1 MKNIFP
7 VLRQVF
13 ALLVALTALSCD
25 RAAET
30 WRVSELAFT
39 ASRSYDAGGGD
50 RVRMDLCFASRGSGR
65 TLTVPAFWDGGD
77 RFVVRFALPEPG
89 RWTWKSVCPDD
100 PALDGRK
107 GSLRCRK
114 YTGDLAIYR
123 HGFIE
128 ARKGTKYLMY
138 ADGTPFFYLGDTH
151 WGMYTEELSD
161 DHFKR
166 IVRRRV
172 EQGFTVIQ
180 SEPIGA
186 PFRLQDGHVDA
197 EDIAGF
203 RKADA
208 YYQFIADAGLV
219 HANAEFF
226 FPSDLSEELAS
237 DKEALQA
244 LARYWVAR
252 FGAYPVLW
260 TLAQEIDNDSY
271 AELGGRF
278 FDYRSNPWVAI
289 AEYIHAADPYG
300 HPLSAHQE
308 NAVNTSVTGA
318 GTEPEES
325 HADGD
330 GVSVFLPEPVSERT
344 GHNWWAAQWS
354 APLHETPGPE
364 AVRDYGQSDRP
375 AVNYEGRYCGLW
387 TMDFGSRAQGWI
399 SFLSGFCG
407 YGYGAADIWY
417 YHSGFDADTTSF
429 DGVEYITPEMK
440 ATPWQEALEY
450 PSALQMRH
458 LRSLLESF
466 DWWNL
471 VPVIPGDPAFR
482 DASGAAVYART
493 AREHLLYFY
502 AKNTR
507 TGRISTLA
515 PGAEMD
521 ARWYNPRTGGFQ
533 DAASPIQE
541 EDGYWA
547 LPPKPDEEDWVLV
560 LRTPE
565 RESRPTATTPKPAL
579 DCVDPFIGTG
589 GDGHTYP
596 GATAPF
602 GMVQLSPDTHNS
614 GWEAASGYRDRD
626 TTLIGFSHTHLSG
639 TGGVD
644 LGDFLFTPFREP
656 VPFSKKNETASPGYY
671 RIRVQDLTVELTA
684 LPRTGCQRYTFQGE
698 GERKLWVD
706 LRYNIGDTHPDRI
719 SFRQVSYREIEGGRH
734 VAGWAPDRW
743 MFFSAAFSAPFLSCE
758 SDGEDRYLLTFPADT
773 KELTV
778 VVGLSPTNAEAACRN
793 RLAEAPACDFGRIL
807 EASKA
812 LWEAQLGKVV
822 VEGGTPA
829 QRTNFHTAL
838 YHTLI
843 APNLLSDV
851 GERPFYSTLSLWD
864 TYRTWNP
871 LMILLN
877 PEMEGDMAYSLVRT
891 FERDGK
897 LPLWAL
903 GGVDVDCMIGYHS
916 VSVMADAWLRG
927 IRTFDGEKVLE
938 AMVRSSDL
946 DPASDWY
953 NAYGYVPSD
962 FTPESVSKTLE
973 FCYDDWCIARMAESL
988 GHPDIAAEYDAR
1000 SLRYRNLLDPSTGF
1014 FRGKESDGNW
1024 RAPFDPAG
1032 SSRDYTEAI
1041 AWQYRHYVP
1050 HDMRGYTDLMG
1061 GPEAVRASLDSLF
1074 ADENRPETVHD
1085 GNITGLMGLY
1095 AHGNE
1100 PSHGTA
1106 WLYACLGAPSE
1117 SQRLVRRILEELYQP
1132 APDGLCGNEDC
1143 GQLSAWYVMSALGL
1157 YPLCPGSGEFIL
1169 GAPLFR
1175 KATVTLPN
1183 GRRLVIAAD
1192 HPERPY
1198 VKEVLWNG
1206 EPVDRQFITYEELMQ
1221 GGELSFRLS
1230 RKPCHD
1236 RDALPAPYSLTKETL
1251 VSTPYLTGDPRFFD
1265 GTFTAELLSRTPDA
1279 RIHYTLDGSEP
1290 TEASARY
1297 EGPFS
1302 ITEDCILQARA
1313 FKPGCAPSPL
1323 LHSHV
1328 FPIEYLPAV
1337 TTGTLQPGCRYT
1349 YHRGTFLRTAQ
1360 VEASPVVD
1368 RGILPAPSL
1377 LGAPDEDHFGFI
1389 YSGYL
1394 EVPEAGLWEFAVTS
1408 DDGAVLE
1415 IDGRLAV
1422 NGDGSHA
1429 NYTATGHIALR
1440 KGMHAFRLLY
1450 LEDYEGQNLE
1460 WAWKR
1465 PSSDTFEPIPETAVF
1480 HCK

>member
-1 MKNIFP
+1 M
-7 VLRQVF
+7 
-13 ALLVALTALSCD
+13 
-25 RAAET
+25 
-30 WRVSELAFT
+30 
-39 ASRSYDAGGGD
+39 
-50 RVRMDLCFASRGSGR
+50 M
-65 TLTVPAFWDGGD
+65 
-77 RFVVRFALPEPG
+77 
-89 RWTWKSVCPDD
+89 
-100 PALDGRK
+100 RK
-107 GSLRCRK
+107 GFPL
-114 YTGDLAIYR
+114 LLL
-123 HGFIE
+123 
-128 ARKGTKYLMY
+128 LMT
-138 ADGTPFFYLGDTH
+138 ACTA
-151 WGMYTEELSD
+151 
-161 DHFKR
+161 
-166 IVRRRV
+166 V
-172 EQGFTVIQ
+172 
-180 SEPIGA
+180 
-186 PFRLQDGHVDA
+186 
-197 EDIAGF
+197 
-203 RKADA
+203 
-208 YYQFIADAGLV
+208 
-219 HANAEFF
+219 
-226 FPSDLSEELAS
+226 PS
-237 DKEALQA
+237 Q
-244 LARYWVAR
+244 
-252 FGAYPVLW
+252 
-260 TLAQEIDNDSY
+260 
-271 AELGGRF
+271 
-278 FDYRSNPWVAI
+278 
-289 AEYIHAADPYG
+289 
-300 HPLSAHQE
+300 
-308 NAVNTSVTGA
+308 
-318 GTEPEES
+318 
-325 HADGD
+325 
-330 GVSVFLPEPVSERT
+330 
-344 GHNWWAAQWS
+344 
-354 APLHETPGPE
+354 
-364 AVRDYGQSDRP
+364 
-375 AVNYEGRYCGLW
+375 
-387 TMDFGSRAQGWI
+387 
-399 SFLSGFCG
+399 
-407 YGYGAADIWY
+407 
-417 YHSGFDADTTSF
+417 
-429 DGVEYITPEMK
+429 
-440 ATPWQEALEY
+440 
-450 PSALQMRH
+450 
-458 LRSLLESF
+458 
-466 DWWNL
+466 
-471 VPVIPGDPAFR
+471 
-482 DASGAAVYART
+482 
-493 AREHLLYFY
+493 
-502 AKNTR
+502 
-507 TGRISTLA
+507 STL
-515 PGAEMD
+515 D
-521 ARWYNPRTGGFQ
+521 
-533 DAASPIQE
+533 S
-541 EDGYWA
+541 
-547 LPPKPDEEDWVLV
+547 
-560 LRTPE
+560 
-565 RESRPTATTPKPAL
+565 
-579 DCVDPFIGTG
+579 VDPFIGTG

-602 GMVQLSPDTHNS
+602 GLVQLSPDTHNS
-614 GWEAASGYRDRD
+614 GWEAASGYRDKD

-656 VPFSKKNETASPGYY
+656 VPFSKDDETASPGYY
-671 RIRVQDLTVELTA
+671 RIQVQDITAELTA

-719 SFRQVSYREIEGGRH
+719 RFRQVSNLEIEGGRH
-734 VAGWAPDRW
+734 VSGWAPDRW
-743 MFFSAAFSAPFLSCE
+743 MFFSAAFSVPFLSCE
-758 SDGEDRYLLTFPADT
+758 PDGEDRYLLTFPADT
-773 KELTV
+773 KELTI
-778 VVGLSPTNAEAACRN
+778 VVGLSPTDAEAACRN
-793 RLAEAPACDFGRIL
+793 RLAEAPACDFDRIL
-807 EASKA
+807 ETSKA
-812 LWEAQLGKVV
+812 LWETQFGKAV

-927 IRTFDGEKVLE
+927 IRTFDGEKALQ
-938 AMVRSSDL
+938 AMVRSSNL

-1000 SLRYRNLLDPSTGF
+1000 ALRYRNLLDPSTGF

-1024 RAPFDPAG
+1024 RTPFDPAG

-1061 GPEAVRASLDSLF
+1061 GPDAVRASLDSLF

-1143 GQLSAWYVMSALGL
+1143 GQLSAWYVLSALGL
-1157 YPLCPGSGEFIL
+1157 YPICPGSGEFLL

-1183 GRRLVIAAD
+1183 GRKLVIVAD

-1198 VKEVLWNG
+1198 VKDVRWNG
-1206 EPVDRQFITYEELMQ
+1206 KSVDRQFLTYDELMQ

-1230 RKPCHD
+1230 RKPCPD
-1236 RDALPAPYSLTKETL
+1236 RDGLPAPYSLTKETL

-1265 GTFTAELLSRTPDA
+1265 GTFTAELLSRTPGA

-1323 LHSHV
+1323 LHSHA

-1337 TTGTLQPGCRYT
+1337 TTGELQPGCRYT
-1349 YHRGTFLRTAQ
+1349 YHRGAFLRTAQ
-1360 VEASPVVD
+1360 VVASPVVD
-1368 RGILPAPSL
+1368 RGVLPAPSIQ
-1377 LGAPDEDHFGFI
+1377 GASDEDHFGFVFT
-1389 YSGYL
+1389 GYL
-1394 EVPEAGLWEFAVTS
+1394 DVPEAGLWEFAVTS

-1465 PSSDTFEPIPETAVF
+1465 PSSDTFEPIPETAIY
-1480 HCK
+1480 H

>member
-50 RVRMDLCFASRGSGR
+50 RVRMDVCLTSRGSGR
-65 TLTVPAFWDGGD
+65 TLTIPAFWDGGD

-758 SDGEDRYLLTFPADT
+758 SDGEERYLLTFPADT

-1085 GNITGLMGLY
+1085 GNIAGLMGLY

-1302 ITEDCILQARA
+1302 ITDDCILQARA

-1368 RGILPAPSL
+1368 RGILPAPSI

-1450 LEDYEGQNLE
+1450 LEDYEGQNLA

>member
-1 MKNIFP
+1 MMRITP
-7 VLRQVF
+7 GCRQVF
-13 ALLVALTALSCD
+13 ALIVALLVISCGQQ
-25 RAAET
+25 AET
-30 WRVSELAFT
+30 WRVSELCFT

-50 RVRMDLCFASRGSGR
+50 RVRMDVRFSNQSTGR
-65 TLTVPAFWDGGD
+65 TLSIPAFWDGGD
-77 RFVVRFALPEPG
+77 RFVVRFAPPEPG
-89 RWTWKSVCPDD
+89 RWTWQSTCPDD

-128 ARKGTKYLMY
+128 ARKGMKYLMY

-186 PFRLQDGHVDA
+186 PFHLQDGRVDA

-203 RKADA
+203 RTADA
-208 YYQFIADAGLV
+208 YYQFIADAGLL

-237 DKEALQA
+237 DEEALQA

-260 TLAQEIDNDSY
+260 TLAQEIDNDFY
-271 AELGGRF
+271 AERGGRF
-278 FDYRSNPWVAI
+278 YDYRDNPWVKI
-289 AEYIHAADPYG
+289 AAYIHAADPYS

-318 GTEPEES
+318 GTDPEV
-325 HADGD
+325 ALANGN
-330 GVSVFLPEPVSERT
+330 GASVFLPEPVSERT

-354 APLHETPGPE
+354 PPLHESPRPE
-364 AVRDYGQSDRP
+364 AVRDYWLSDRP

-387 TMDFGSRAQGWI
+387 TLNFGSRAQGWI

-417 YHSGFDADTTSF
+417 YHGGFDANTTSF

-458 LRSLLESF
+458 LRALLELF

-471 VPVIPGDPAFR
+471 VPVIPGDPVFR
-482 DASGAAVYART
+482 DDSGAAVYART
-493 AREHLLYFY
+493 PREHLLYFY
-502 AKNTR
+502 GKGTR

-515 PGAEMD
+515 FGAEMC
-521 ARWYNPRTGGFQ
+521 AEWYDPRTGEFSEAVLPVRG
-533 DAASPIQE
+533 D
-541 EDGYWA
+541 DGYWD
-547 LPPKPDEEDWVLV
+547 LPAKPDEADWVLV
-560 LRTPE
+560 IRTPE
-565 RESRPTATTPKPAL
+565 KKSRPTAASPKPAL

-602 GMVQLSPDTHNS
+602 GLVQLSPDTHNS
-614 GWEAASGYRDRD
+614 GWEAASGYRDKD

-644 LGDFLFTPFREP
+644 LGDFLFTPFPEP
-656 VPFSKKNETASPGYY
+656 APFSKKDETASPGYY
-671 RIRVQDLTVELTA
+671 RIQVQDLTVELTA

-706 LRYNIGDTHPDRI
+706 LRYIIGDTHPDRI
-719 SFRQVSYREIEGGRH
+719 SFRQVSDREIEGGRH

-743 MFFSAAFSAPFLSCE
+743 MFFSAVFSVPFLSCE
-758 SDGEDRYLLTFPADT
+758 SDGEDRYLLTFPHDM
-773 KELTV
+773 KELTI
-778 VVGLSPTNAEAACRN
+778 VVGLSPTDAEAACRN
-793 RLAEAPACDFGRIL
+793 RLAEAPACDFDRIL

-812 LWEAQLGKVV
+812 LWEAQMGKVI

-843 APNLLSDV
+843 APNLFSDV

-927 IRTFDGEKVLE
+927 IRTFDGEKALE
-938 AMVRSSDL
+938 AMVRSSNL

-953 NAYGYVPSD
+953 HAYGYVPSD

-988 GHPDIAAEYDAR
+988 GHPDLAAEYDAR
-1000 SLRYRNLLDPSTGF
+1000 ALRYRNLLDPSTGF

-1024 RAPFDPAG
+1024 RTPFDPAG

-1061 GPEAVRASLDSLF
+1061 GPSAVLASLDSLF

-1132 APDGLCGNEDC
+1132 TPDGLCGNEDC
-1143 GQLSAWYVMSALGL
+1143 GQLSAWYVLSALGL
-1157 YPLCPGSGEFIL
+1157 YPICPGTGEFVL

-1183 GRRLVIAAD
+1183 GRTLVIAAD

-1206 EPVDRQFITYEELMQ
+1206 KSLDRQFITYDELLQ

-1230 RKPCHD
+1230 RKPCPD
-1236 RDALPAPYSLTKETL
+1236 RDGLPAPYSLSKEPL
-1251 VSTPYLTGDPRFFD
+1251 VSTPYLTRDPRFFD

-1279 RIHYTLDGSEP
+1279 VIHYTLDGSEP

-1297 EGPFS
+1297 EGPFP
-1302 ITEDCILQARA
+1302 ITVDCILKARA

-1323 LHSHV
+1323 LQSHV

-1337 TTGTLQPGCRYT
+1337 TTGALQPGCRFT
-1349 YHRGTFLRTAQ
+1349 YHRGAFLRTAQ
-1360 VEASPVVD
+1360 VAASPAVE
-1368 RGILPAPSL
+1368 RGILPAPSIQ
-1377 LGAPDEDHFGFI
+1377 GASDEDHFGFLF
-1389 YSGYL
+1389 SGYL
-1394 EVPEAGLWEFAVTS
+1394 DVPEAGLWEFAVTS

-1415 IDGRLAV
+1415 IDGSLAV

-1450 LEDYEGQNLE
+1450 LEDYEGQNLA

-1465 PSSDTFEPIPETAVF
+1465 PSSDTFEPIPETAIF
-1480 HCK
+1480 H